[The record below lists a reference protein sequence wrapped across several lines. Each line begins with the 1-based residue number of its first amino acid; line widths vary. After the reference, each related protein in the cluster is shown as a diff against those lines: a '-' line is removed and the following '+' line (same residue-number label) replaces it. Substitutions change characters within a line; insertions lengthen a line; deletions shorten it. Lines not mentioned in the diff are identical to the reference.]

1 VRVEP
6 RQQDALEYD
15 AAWLHHRR
23 RARGRHEH
31 RTRPGHLRGRAEG
44 GRVGPFPGEIAAW
57 DVEKNLS
64 SAKLIAYHAEW
75 TVLSDGAADQ
85 ILNIADGSMFT
96 CGKFWPVLAK
106 QYGIAYGIP
115 EVDEL
120 KLQTIQMLIAPPP
133 RGLD

>member
-1 VRVEP
+1 M
-6 RQQDALEYD
+6 
-15 AAWLHHRR
+15 
-23 RARGRHEH
+23 
-31 RTRPGHLRGRAEG
+31 TRPGFITGAVREAAMNIAHGLAIFASVQKELGWDR
-44 GRVGPFPGEIAAW
+44 PFPGEIAAW
-57 DVEKNLS
+57 DVERNLS
-64 SAKLIAYHAEW
+64 SAKLIAYHTEW

-96 CGKFWPVLAK
+96 CGKFRPVLAK